1 MTQYFSFYG
10 TAKRQEYWAVI
21 FISFAVAFLA
31 TLVSEAL
38 LFMIDPNAGIA
49 SIFVLLA
56 VIIAT
61 AWLQLATAVRRCR
74 DAGISPW
81 WVVLFLIPYVN
92 FVLTIVLGVIR
103 SDESNEVMYV

>member
-21 FISFAVAFLA
+21 FISFAIAFIGTVL
-31 TLVSEAL
+31 SEPL
-38 LFMIDPNAGIA
+38 L
-49 SIFVLLA
+49 LLA
-56 VIIAT
+56 IILT
-61 AWLQLATAVRRCR
+61 VAWLQLATAVRRCR

-81 WVVLFLIPYVN
+81 WVILFLLPWVN
-92 FVLTIVLGVIR
+92 FILTIVLGVIK